1 MGEELTNE
9 NTVICQYC
17 NKQYFF
23 SLLNAHFAVSIEM
36 MVI

>member
-1 MGEELTNE
+1 MGENLTNE
-9 NTVICQYC
+9 NTVIYQYC

-23 SLLNAHFAVSIEM
+23 FLLNAHFAVSIEM